1 MGEIIG
7 SPTRFIQGKY
17 IRTFM
22 EIYRNKRQ
30 SLFFLV
36 IVFENER
43 VESAINKSK
52 RGMIQRSDMKY
63 FMGNVLTIALMDA
76 FCSALSII
84 YSEEGMFEKYLFYR

>member
-52 RGMIQRSDMKY
+52 KGHDS
-63 FMGNVLTIALMDA
+63 TIRYEIFHGECFNDCFDGCFL
-76 FCSALSII
+76 
-84 YSEEGMFEKYLFYR
+84 